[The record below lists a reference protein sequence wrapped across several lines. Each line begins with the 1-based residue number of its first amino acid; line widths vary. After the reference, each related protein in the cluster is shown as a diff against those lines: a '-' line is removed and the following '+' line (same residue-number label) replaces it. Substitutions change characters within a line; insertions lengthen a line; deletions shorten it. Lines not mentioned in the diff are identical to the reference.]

1 MISGPAEQ
9 AASVSFGGRLTAAMR
24 AHGRLCVGL
33 DPHPQI
39 LSDWGLTQDA
49 AGLRSFCATV
59 LEACAGRVGVLKPQV
74 AFFERFG
81 VSGMQVLSEVQHQ
94 ARAAGMLVIADA
106 KRGDIG
112 STMAGY
118 AEAWLNPE
126 GDFGA
131 DALTVS
137 PYLGFGSL
145 QPAID
150 AAARHHGGLF
160 VLALT
165 SNPEGQQV
173 QLARDL
179 QGVTVAGKIA
189 VEAAAASAALTQAQ
203 RRAGSGNAG
212 DSARSENSNSRA
224 AADPQ
229 DAPDSPADAEL
240 GSIGLVVGAT
250 TAGLAADHGID
261 LAAGRLPLLAPG
273 YGAQGADAQTLRTGF
288 GPSYAEQVLVNS
300 SRGILGQ
307 GPDLFSLTRAIE
319 LAKSDLS

>member
-1 MISGPAEQ
+1 MTSSLAGQSAGMP
-9 AASVSFGGRLTAAMR
+9 FGGRLAAAMS

-33 DPHPQI
+33 DPHPQ
-39 LSDWGLTQDA
+39 LLTDWGLTQDA
-49 AGLRSFCATV
+49 AGLREFSARV

-94 ARAAGMLVIADA
+94 ARAAGLLVIADA

-118 AEAWLNPE
+118 AEAWLDPDA
-126 GDFGA
+126 DFGA

-150 AAARHHGGLF
+150 AAARHRAGLF

-173 QLARDL
+173 QLARDAR
-179 QGVTVAGKIA
+179 GVTVAGQIA
-189 VEAAAASAALTQAQ
+189 AEAAAASAALAQ
-203 RRAGSGNAG
+203 TAPAAGAAGETRSGVGAEVG
-212 DSARSENSNSRA
+212 A
-224 AADPQ
+224 AVG
-229 DAPDSPADAEL
+229 L

-250 TAGLAADHGID
+250 TAGLAVEHGID
-261 LAAGRLPLLAPG
+261 LGAGRMPLLAPG
-273 YGAQGADAQTLRTGF
+273 YGAQGADAEALRAGF
-288 GPSYAEQVLVNS
+288 GERYAEQVLVNS

-307 GPDLFSLTRAIE
+307 GPDPDSLTRAIE
-319 LAKSDLS
+319 LAKADLG

>member
-1 MISGPAEQ
+1 MSSSAPSQ
-9 AASVSFGGRLTAAMR
+9 AAEISFGIRLGAAMST
-24 AHGRLCVGL
+24 HGRLCVGL

-39 LSDWGLTQDA
+39 LSDWGLTQNA
-49 AGLRSFCATV
+49 AGLRSFCARV

-94 ARAAGMLVIADA
+94 ARAAGLLVIADA

-118 AEAWLNPE
+118 AEAWLNPD

-173 QLARDL
+173 QLARDP
-179 QGVTVAGKIA
+179 QGVTVAGQIA
-189 VEAAAASAALTQAQ
+189 AEAAAASAALIQDD
-203 RRAGSGNAG
+203 AG
-212 DSARSENSNSRA
+212 
-224 AADPQ
+224 
-229 DAPDSPADAEL
+229 EL

-273 YGAQGADAQTLRTGF
+273 YGAQGADAQTLRDGF
-288 GPSYAEQVLVNS
+288 GASYREQVLVNS

-319 LAKSDLS
+319 LAKADLG